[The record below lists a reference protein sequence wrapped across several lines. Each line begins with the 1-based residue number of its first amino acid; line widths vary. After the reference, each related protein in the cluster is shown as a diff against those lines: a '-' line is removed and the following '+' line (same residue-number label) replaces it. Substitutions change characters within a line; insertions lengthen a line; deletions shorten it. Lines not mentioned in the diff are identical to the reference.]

1 MTRKAAIAF
10 SSRKSESLKQ
20 CHNEIKTLQA
30 LVHRVLR
37 LEMPHVQDGRLIR
50 DIKRGLKAAG
60 MPVPSKVQSMR
71 APEPTSPKQKTKQ

>member
-10 SSRKSESLKQ
+10 SARKSESLKQ
-20 CHNEIKTLQA
+20 CHKEITTLQA

-37 LEMPHVQDGRLIR
+37 LEMPHVQDARLIR

-60 MPVPSKVQSMR
+60 MPVPSKVQTMR
-71 APEPTSPKQKTKQ
+71 SRPSAPTAQG